1 MPEEDYFEG
10 DEDDDMEGDDEYVEG
25 DDEEEEGTLGAISK
39 ALAARRRRARA
50 RRRRGRRGQKIWR
63 RPPLPKKTAQPNEA
77 ELRSFMGFGS
87 VSWAVAD
94 SAEKISIVE
103 PQESFRGER
112 LILESA
118 IDSGVTNTP
127 LVLLNRI
134 DVGTAP
140 QSPSVEFAAPAAMF
154 RADSTYSQLDLQIAY
169 RGTKLQVTLGITA
182 APTGAGSVTAS
193 IGMFG
198 QWIR

>member
-1 MPEEDYFEG
+1 MPQEEYFEG
-10 DEDDDMEGDDEYVEG
+10 DDDDEEFEG
-25 DDEEEEGTLGAISK
+25 DDEEYIEGDDDEDEGVLGAVSR
-39 ALAARRRRARA
+39 ALVRRPK
-50 RRRRGRRGQKIWR
+50 RRGRKRRRVFR
-63 RPPLPKKTAQPNEA
+63 RPPLPRRAAQEKKS

-87 VSWAVAD
+87 VIWIVTD
-94 SAEKISIVE
+94 GLEKISIVE

-112 LILESA
+112 LILETA
-118 IDSGVTNTP
+118 IDSGITNTP
-127 LVLLNRI
+127 LILLNRI

-169 RGTKLQVTLGITA
+169 RATKLQVTLGITA
-182 APTGAGSVTAS
+182 APTGVGVVTAS

>member
-1 MPEEDYFEG
+1 MPQEEYFEG
-10 DEDDDMEGDDEYVEG
+10 DDDYEDDDFEGDDEEYVDG
-25 DDEEEEGTLGAISK
+25 DDEEEEGVLGAVSR
-39 ALAARRRRARA
+39 ALVRRP
-50 RRRRGRRGQKIWR
+50 RRRGRKRRRKIYR
-63 RPPLPKKTAQPNEA
+63 RPPLPRAAAQPKKA

-87 VSWAVAD
+87 VTWAVAD

-112 LILESA
+112 LILETA

-169 RGTKLQVTLGITA
+169 RAPKLQVTLGITT
-182 APTGAGSVTAS
+182 APTGIGVVTAS

>member
-1 MPEEDYFEG
+1 MPEEEYFEGDDDDEDFEG
-10 DEDDDMEGDDEYVEG
+10 DEDEYVDG
-25 DDEEEEGTLGAISK
+25 DEEEEEGVLGAVSR
-39 ALAARRRRARA
+39 ALVRRP
-50 RRRRGRRGQKIWR
+50 RRRGRKRRRKIYR
-63 RPPLPKKTAQPNEA
+63 RPPLPRAAAQPKKS

-87 VSWAVAD
+87 VTWAVAD

-112 LILESA
+112 LILETA

-169 RGTKLQVTLGITA
+169 RATKLQITLGITT
-182 APTGAGSVTAS
+182 APTGAGVVTAS